1 MLGRTEMS
9 GFTREHL
16 DTFRSAYLF
25 RGLEPSELSFFIDA
39 ANFTEWKPNDIVI
52 REDDQGES
60 LYLILS
66 GKVRV
71 TKRTFDGIEQ
81 VLGILGPGDFFG
93 EMVLLDSRS
102 RSASVYAHT
111 RLELADIP
119 HSDITRILSGNPRIG
134 LNVLRSFAEVLSLR
148 LREANDKL
156 RSLPFM
162 ERTF

>member
-1 MLGRTEMS
+1 MS

-16 DTFRSAYLF
+16 EIFRTAYLF
-25 RGLEPSELSFFIDA
+25 SGLEPSELTLFSDT
-39 ANFTEWKPNDIVI
+39 ANFSEWKPNDVVI

-93 EMVLLDSRS
+93 EMVLLDNRG

-111 RLELADIP
+111 RLELAAIP
-119 HSDITRILSGNPRIG
+119 HDDIKRILSGNPRIG
-134 LNVLRSFAEVLSLR
+134 LTVLRAFAEVLSLR
-148 LREANDKL
+148 LREANEKL
-156 RSLPFM
+156 RSLPFI